1 MLDKLQM
8 SINKSNLTKLLI
20 NKYNSFQFA
29 RLKDERINQK
39 NYWYAIENIMYIV
52 IYICLNIAFV
62 IERLS

>member
-39 NYWYAIENIMYIV
+39 NY
-52 IYICLNIAFV
+52 
-62 IERLS
+62 